1 MQSQL
6 SLPET
11 NPISFEINSNK
22 TRRNCKK
29 VHEGISIKKKPDFI
43 LYVYFLNILPQLRL
57 KVLYR
62 SGYKTDKKVDQKEDV
77 ESEKVF
83 DVQ

>member
-1 MQSQL
+1 MARRNLLHQIQIKFKMQSQL

-43 LYVYFLNILPQLRL
+43 LYVYFLKYFTTVMFESTLPERL
-57 KVLYR
+57 
-62 SGYKTDKKVDQKEDV
+62 
-77 ESEKVF
+77 
-83 DVQ
+83 